1 MPFLLNHLRLNLEQI
16 SACLGRNEDE
26 AMVLLHQIV
35 NRMATTPG
43 LHRDR
48 PDANWAS
55 KAARR
60 IWENEFGRSFV
71 DPEVKRLPEK
81 VRRLAEAVA
90 GDQGRYSVL
99 S

>member
-1 MPFLLNHLRLNLEQI
+1 MKHLSSPQVVPFLLNHLRLNLGQI
-16 SACLGRNEDE
+16 AACLGRNEDE
-26 AMVLLHQIV
+26 AVVLLHQIV

-60 IWENEFGRSFV
+60 AWENKFGRSFV
-71 DPEVKRLPEK
+71 EPEVGRLPEK
-81 VRRLAEAVA
+81 VRMVA
-90 GDQGRYSVL
+90 RWL
-99 S
+99 